1 MYRVVATYNGV
12 NYEIYNPLDPSAQI
26 YDDEIAE
33 EMGST
38 PAFSFT
44 VPPGNIAET
53 VIQPLAT
60 HITAYQGNVEVFSG
74 RVISAD
80 WDLYNTMT
88 VQCIGD
94 MGDLADSQIAPFSH
108 TGTAAQFLSKVIAK
122 HNALVDASR
131 AFTVGTVNVTG
142 ETGERAVEDYTDAL
156 TLITTYCSGAY
167 GGYIRVRPGRVID
180 WMEDFGDNS
189 QTIRFG
195 ENILDLTRQ
204 IDAADVATVL
214 IALGPEPE
222 TGSRTVVTAQN
233 AAGVAKWGKIY
244 RVEEF
249 ESDTGLQAAAQARID
264 QLATMPES
272 AELTALDLSVVDVSI
287 PALTLGA
294 WTNFY
299 SPANGIQGSYLLYKR
314 TLHMTA
320 PANDTVSFGPVQQ
333 TITGTSLADKA
344 EAKADNDAL
353 KEETQEMINSAMEGQ
368 DGKFSEINQ
377 TIDQI
382 ELRVGNAE
390 GDISSLNVRAN
401 SIESQVENAEGDISN
416 LQQTATSLTS
426 RVSDAEDNISTVE
439 QTADKINWVV
449 QSGTSASNFTLTS
462 HMAELVSDEVHI
474 VTDDLQI
481 SSISYGGSC
490 HVTCDSSGVS
500 IYPGSGDVEI
510 GNPASTIYLN
520 GNRAYTGTLYPDG
533 SPNAISGSG
542 NAVFTGQLNANSGL
556 FDDWCY
562 APSWENGS
570 DEAIKR
576 EITALDTGKS
586 KALILGLNPV
596 SYYYKQG
603 QSGAAMTVNAVMPMS
618 RSAVSAA
625 LVPEEKLHFGFVA
638 QEVQADL
645 TAAGY
650 TEGNPLVSSRQL
662 TPDGDA
668 VLTLNYTDLIAP
680 LVKVVQDL
688 AARVEALEGRNDNG

>member
-1 MYRVVATYNGV
+1 MYRVVAAYNGV
-12 NYEIYNPLDPSAQI
+12 NCEIYNPLDPAAQI

-60 HITAYQGNVEVFSG
+60 HVTAYRDNVEVFSG

-108 TGTAAQFLSKVIAK
+108 TGTAAQFLSEVIAK

-142 ETGERAVEDYTDAL
+142 ETGKRTVEDYTDAL
-156 TLITTYCSGAY
+156 TLITNYCSGAY

-180 WMEDFGDNS
+180 WMEDFGDNT

-195 ENILDLTRQ
+195 ENILDLSRQ

-233 AAGVAKWGKIY
+233 AGGVAKWGKIY

-249 ESDTGLQAAAQARID
+249 ESDTGLQAAAQTRID

-353 KEETQEMINSAMEGQ
+353 KDEVTSETQEMINSAMEGV
-368 DGKFSEINQ
+368 DGQFSEINQ
-377 TIDQI
+377 TIDQVEI
-382 ELRVGNAE
+382 RVGNAE
-390 GDISSLNVRAN
+390 GDISKLTVQAN
-401 SIESQVENAEGDISN
+401 QIV
-416 LQQTATSLTS
+416 S
-426 RVSDAEDNISTVE
+426 RVQDNEDNISEVS

-462 HMAELVSDEVHI
+462 HMASLVSDEVHI

-490 HVTCDSSGVS
+490 HVTCDSSGVT

-520 GNRAYTGTLYPDG
+520 GRRAYTGTLYPDG

-618 RSAVSAA
+618 ISAA

-688 AARVEALEGRNDNG
+688 AARVEALEGSKDNG

>member
-12 NYEIYNPLDPSAQI
+12 DYEIYNPLDPSAQI

-60 HITAYQGNVEVFSG
+60 HITAYRDNVEVFSG

-88 VQCIGD
+88 VECIGD

-108 TGTAAQFLSKVIAK
+108 TGTAAEFFAAVIQK
-122 HNALVDASR
+122 HNALVDSDR
-131 AFTVGTVNVTG
+131 QFTVGNVTVTG
-142 ETGERAVEDYTDAL
+142 ESGERTVEDYADAL
-156 TLITTYCSGAY
+156 TLLTNYCSGAY

-180 WMEDFGDNS
+180 WMENFGDNT
-189 QTIRFG
+189 QVIRFG
-195 ENILDLTRQ
+195 ENILDLSRQ

-222 TGSRTVVTAQN
+222 EGTRQVVTAQN
-233 AAGVAKWGKIY
+233 ADGVKKWGKIY

-249 ESDTGLQAAAQARID
+249 ESDTGLQAAAQARVD
-264 QLATMPES
+264 ALATLPES

-299 SPANGIQGSYLLYKR
+299 SPANGIQGRYLLYKR
-314 TLHMTA
+314 SLHMTA

-344 EAKADNDAL
+344 EAKADNEAL

-390 GDISSLNVRAN
+390 GDISSLTLQADRIV
-401 SIESQVENAEGDISN
+401 SQVE
-416 LQQTATSLTS
+416 
-426 RVSDAEDNISTVE
+426 DAEDNISRVE

-490 HVTCDSSGVS
+490 HVTCDSGGVS

-533 SPNAISGSG
+533 SPNCISGNG
-542 NAVFTGQLNANSGL
+542 NAAFTGQVGCESVDANTVYYGRLVES
-556 FDDWCY
+556 
-562 APSWENGS
+562 S
-570 DEAIKR
+570 DRRLKYDIA
-576 EITALDTGKS
+576 ALDTDAAGKFIA
-586 KALILGLNPV
+586 ALKPS
-596 SYYYKQG
+596 SYHLIMPRPE
-603 QSGAAMTVNAVMPMS
+603 STENIVMPL
-618 RSAVSAA
+618 SADA
-625 LVPEEKLHFGFVA
+625 PTRYGFIA
-638 QEVQADL
+638 QEVQDAMA
-645 TAAGY
+645 AAGY
-650 TEGNPLVSSRQL
+650 ADGIVDTLPEGFIGLQ
-662 TPDGDA
+662 
-668 VLTLNYTDLIAP
+668 YTDIIAP

-688 AARVEALEGRNDNG
+688 SARLEALEGSKDNG

>member
-1 MYRVVATYNGV
+1 MVIIYRITATYNGQE
-12 NYEIYNPLDPSAQI
+12 YEVFNPLDPAAQV

-38 PAFSFT
+38 PTLTFT
-44 VPPGNIAET
+44 IPPGNLAET
-53 VIQPLAT
+53 VMQPLTT
-60 HITAYQGNVEVFSG
+60 HVTAYRGNVEVFSG

-80 WDLYNTMT
+80 WDIYNTMT
-88 VQCIGD
+88 VSCIGD

-108 TGTAAQFLSKVIAK
+108 TGTAAQFLSEVIAK

-142 ETGERAVEDYTDAL
+142 EAGERAVEDYTDAL
-156 TLITTYCSGAY
+156 TLITNYCSGAY

-189 QTIRFG
+189 QVIRFG
-195 ENILDLTRQ
+195 ENILDLSRQ

-222 TGSRTVVTAQN
+222 EGTRQVVTVQN
-233 AAGVAKWGKIY
+233 ASAVAKWGKIY

-249 ESDTGLQAAAQARID
+249 DSDTGLQAAAQARVD
-264 QLATMPES
+264 QIATMPDS

-299 SPANGIQGSYLLYKR
+299 SPANGIQGRYLLYKR
-314 TLHMTA
+314 SLHMTA

-344 EAKADNDAL
+344 EAKADNEAL

-390 GDISSLNVRAN
+390 GDISSLTLQADRIV
-401 SIESQVENAEGDISN
+401 SQVE
-416 LQQTATSLTS
+416 
-426 RVSDAEDNISTVE
+426 DAEDNISRVE

-500 IYPGSGDVEI
+500 IYPGNGDVEI

-520 GNRAYTGTLYPDG
+520 GNRAYTGTLYPEG
-533 SPNAISGSG
+533 SPNAISGNG
-542 NAVFTGQLNANSGL
+542 NAVFTGQVGCESVDANTVYYGRLVES
-556 FDDWCY
+556 
-562 APSWENGS
+562 S
-570 DEAIKR
+570 DRRLKYDIA
-576 EITALDTGKS
+576 ALDTDAAGKFIA
-586 KALILGLNPV
+586 ALKPS
-596 SYYYKQG
+596 SYHLIMPRPE
-603 QSGAAMTVNAVMPMS
+603 STENIVMPL
-618 RSAVSAA
+618 SADA
-625 LVPEEKLHFGFVA
+625 PTRYGFIA
-638 QEVQADL
+638 QEVQDAMA
-645 TAAGY
+645 TAGY
-650 TEGNPLVSSRQL
+650 ADGIVDTLPEGFLGLQ
-662 TPDGDA
+662 
-668 VLTLNYTDLIAP
+668 YTDIIAP

-688 AARVEALEGRNDNG
+688 SARLEALEGSKDNG

>member
-1 MYRVVATYNGV
+1 MYRITATYNGQE
-12 NYEIYNPLDPSAQI
+12 YEVFNPLDPAAQV

-38 PAFSFT
+38 PTLTFT
-44 VPPGNIAET
+44 IPPGNLAET
-53 VIQPLAT
+53 VMQPLTT
-60 HITAYQGNVEVFSG
+60 HVTAYRDNVEVFSG

-80 WDLYNTMT
+80 WDIYNTMT
-88 VQCIGD
+88 VSCIGD

-108 TGTAAQFLSKVIAK
+108 TGTAAEFLSAVISK

-195 ENILDLTRQ
+195 ENILDLSRQ

-249 ESDTGLQAAAQARID
+249 ESDTGLQAAAQARVD
-264 QLATMPES
+264 ALATLPES
-272 AELTALDLSVVDVSI
+272 ADLTALDLSVVDVSI

-299 SPANGIQGSYLLYKR
+299 SPANGIQGRYLLYKR
-314 TLHMTA
+314 SLHMTA

-353 KEETQEMINSAMEGQ
+353 KEEVTSETQEMINSAVEDQ
-368 DGKFSEINQ
+368 NGKFSEINQ
-377 TIDQI
+377 SIDQI

-390 GDISSLNVRAN
+390 GDISSLTLQADRIV
-401 SIESQVENAEGDISN
+401 SQVE
-416 LQQTATSLTS
+416 
-426 RVSDAEDNISTVE
+426 DAEDNISRVE

-510 GNPASTIYLN
+510 GNPSGTIYLN
-520 GNRAYTGTLYPDG
+520 GGDTYAGTLRPEG
-533 SPNAISGSG
+533 SPNCIVGNGNCVIYGQVSGDSWAENSDRELKYDIADLDTDAAKVFIAALKPSSYHMVQPNP
-542 NAVFTGQLNANSGL
+542 NAVVAFPSLAA
-556 FDDWCY
+556 
-562 APSWENGS
+562 APLS
-570 DEAIKR
+570 DTLPVTRYGFIAQDVQAAMEGAGMTDGIVV
-576 EITALDTGKS
+576 TMDGGT
-586 KALILGLNPV
+586 LGL
-596 SYYYKQG
+596 
-603 QSGAAMTVNAVMPMS
+603 
-618 RSAVSAA
+618 R
-625 LVPEEKLHFGFVA
+625 
-638 QEVQADL
+638 
-645 TAAGY
+645 Y
-650 TEGNPLVSSRQL
+650 TE
-662 TPDGDA
+662 
-668 VLTLNYTDLIAP
+668 LIAP

>member
-12 NYEIYNPLDPSAQI
+12 DYEIYNPLDPAAQI

-38 PAFSFT
+38 PAFNFT
-44 VPPGNIAET
+44 VPPGNIAEM

-60 HITAYQGNVEVFSG
+60 HITAYRDNVEVFSG

-88 VQCIGD
+88 VECIGD

-108 TGTAAQFLSKVIAK
+108 NGTAAQFLSAVISK
-122 HNALVDASR
+122 HNALVDSDR
-131 AFTVGTVNVTG
+131 QFTVGTVNVTG
-142 ETGERAVEDYTDAL
+142 ETGKRTVEDYTDAL
-156 TLITTYCSGAY
+156 TLITNYCSGAY
-167 GGYIRVRPGRVID
+167 GGYIRVRPGRVVD
-180 WMEDFGDNS
+180 WMEDFGDNT
-189 QTIRFG
+189 QVIRFG
-195 ENILDLTRQ
+195 ENILDLSRQ

-222 TGSRTVVTAQN
+222 EGTRQVVTAQN
-233 AAGVAKWGKIY
+233 ADGVRKWGKIY

-249 ESDTGLQAAAQARID
+249 ESDAGLQAAAQARVD
-264 QLATMPES
+264 ALATLPES

-299 SPANGIQGSYLLYKR
+299 SPANGIQGRYLLYKR
-314 TLHMTA
+314 SLHMTA

-344 EAKADNDAL
+344 EAKADNEAL

-368 DGKFSEINQ
+368 DRKFSEINQ

-390 GDISSLNVRAN
+390 GDISSLTLQADRIV
-401 SIESQVENAEGDISN
+401 SQVE
-416 LQQTATSLTS
+416 
-426 RVSDAEDNISTVE
+426 DAEDNISRVE

-490 HVTCDSSGVS
+490 HVTCDSGGVS

-520 GNRAYTGTLYPDG
+520 GNRTYTGTLYPEG
-533 SPNAISGSG
+533 SPNAISGRG

-576 EITALDTGKS
+576 DITGLDAGKS

-618 RSAVSAA
+618 RAAA
-625 LVPEEKLHFGFVA
+625 LVPEKKLHFGFVA
-638 QEVQADL
+638 QEVQAKL

-688 AARVEALEGRNDNG
+688 ATRVEALEGSNNNG

>member
-44 VPPGNIAET
+44 VPPGNLAET
-53 VIQPLAT
+53 VMQPLTT
-60 HITAYQGNVEVFSG
+60 HVTAYRDKVEVFSG

-80 WDLYNTMT
+80 WDIYNTMT
-88 VQCIGD
+88 VSCIGD

-108 TGTAAQFLSKVIAK
+108 TGTAAQFLSAVISK

-142 ETGERAVEDYTDAL
+142 ESGERTVEDYADAL
-156 TLITTYCSGAY
+156 TLITNYCSGAY
-167 GGYIRVRPGRVID
+167 GGYIRVRPGRVVD
-180 WMEDFGDNS
+180 WMEDFGDNT
-189 QTIRFG
+189 QVIRFG
-195 ENILDLTRQ
+195 ENILDLSRQ

-214 IALGPEPE
+214 IALGPESE

-249 ESDTGLQAAAQARID
+249 ESDAGLQAAAQARVD
-264 QLATMPES
+264 VLSTLPES

-299 SPANGIQGSYLLYKR
+299 SPANGIQGRYLLYKR
-314 TLHMTA
+314 SLHMTA

-353 KEETQEMINSAMEGQ
+353 KEEVTSETQEMINSAIEDQ
-368 DGKFSEINQ
+368 NGKFSEINQ

-390 GDISSLNVRAN
+390 GDISSLTVQAN
-401 SIESQVENAEGDISN
+401 QIELRVGNAEGDIS
-416 LQQTATSLTS
+416 SLTLQAD
-426 RVSDAEDNISTVE
+426 RIVSQVEDAEDNISRVE
-439 QTADKINWVV
+439 QTADKINWIV

-490 HVTCDSSGVS
+490 HVTCDSGGVN

-510 GNPASTIYLN
+510 GNPSGTIYLN
-520 GNRAYTGTLYPDG
+520 GGDTYAGTLRPEGAPNCIVGNGNCVIYGQVAGDSWAENSDRELKYDIADLDTDAAKVFIAALKP
-533 SPNAISGSG
+533 SSYHMVKPNPNAVKEFPAL
-542 NAVFTGQLNANSGL
+542 AVDTLT
-556 FDDWCY
+556 
-562 APSWENGS
+562 
-570 DEAIKR
+570 DE
-576 EITALDTGKS
+576 T
-586 KALILGLNPV
+586 PV
-596 SYYYKQG
+596 TRY
-603 QSGAAMTVNAVMPMS
+603 
-618 RSAVSAA
+618 
-625 LVPEEKLHFGFVA
+625 GFIA
-638 QEVQADL
+638 QEVQEAMA
-645 TAAGY
+645 AAGY
-650 TEGNPLVSSRQL
+650 T
-662 TPDGDA
+662 DGIA
-668 VLTLNYTDLIAP
+668 VTMDGGTLGLRYTELIAP

-688 AARVEALEGRNDNG
+688 AARVEALEGSKDNG

>member
-12 NYEIYNPLDPSAQI
+12 DYEIYNPLDPAAQV

-60 HITAYQGNVEVFSG
+60 HITAYRDNVEVFSG

-80 WDLYNTMT
+80 WDIYNTMT
-88 VQCIGD
+88 VECIGD

-108 TGTAAQFLSKVIAK
+108 TGTAAEFLSAVISK

-131 AFTVGTVNVTG
+131 AFKVGTVNITG
-142 ETGERAVEDYTDAL
+142 EAGERTVEDYADAL
-156 TLITTYCSGAY
+156 TLLTNYCSGAY

-180 WMEDFGDNS
+180 WMEDFGDNT
-189 QTIRFG
+189 QVIRFG
-195 ENILDLTRQ
+195 ENILDLSRQ

-249 ESDTGLQAAAQARID
+249 DSDTGLQAAAQTRVD
-264 QLATMPES
+264 QLAGMPES

-299 SPANGIQGSYLLYKR
+299 SPANGIQGRYLLYKR
-314 TLHMTA
+314 SLHMTA

-353 KEETQEMINSAMEGQ
+353 KEETQEMINSAIEDQ
-368 DGKFSEINQ
+368 NGKFSEINQ

-390 GDISSLNVRAN
+390 GDISSLTVKADQ
-401 SIESQVENAEGDISN
+401 IVSQVE
-416 LQQTATSLTS
+416 
-426 RVSDAEDNISTVE
+426 DAEDNISRVE

-520 GNRAYTGTLYPDG
+520 GNRTYTGTLYPEG
-533 SPNAISGSG
+533 SPNAISGNG
-542 NAVFTGQLNANSGL
+542 NAVFTGQVGCESVDANTVYYGRLVES
-556 FDDWCY
+556 
-562 APSWENGS
+562 S
-570 DEAIKR
+570 DRRLKYDIA
-576 EITALDTGKS
+576 ALDTDAAGKFIA
-586 KALILGLNPV
+586 ALKPS
-596 SYYYKQG
+596 SYHLIMPRPE
-603 QSGAAMTVNAVMPMS
+603 STENIVMPL
-618 RSAVSAA
+618 SADA
-625 LVPEEKLHFGFVA
+625 PTRYGFIA
-638 QEVQADL
+638 QEVQDAMA
-645 TAAGY
+645 AAGY
-650 TEGNPLVSSRQL
+650 ADGIVDTLPEGFIGLQ
-662 TPDGDA
+662 
-668 VLTLNYTDLIAP
+668 YTDIIAP

-688 AARVEALEGRNDNG
+688 SARLEALEGSRDNG

>member
-1 MYRVVATYNGV
+1 MYRVVAHYGGQD
-12 NYEIYNPLDPSAQI
+12 YEIYNPLDPSAQI

-60 HITAYQGNVEVFSG
+60 HITAYRDNVEVFSG

-88 VQCIGD
+88 VSCIGD

-108 TGTAAQFLSKVIAK
+108 TGTAAEFLSAVISK
-122 HNALVDASR
+122 HNALVDSDR
-131 AFTVGTVNVTG
+131 QFTVGNVTVTG
-142 ETGERAVEDYTDAL
+142 ESGERTVEDYTDAL

-189 QTIRFG
+189 QVIRFG
-195 ENILDLTRQ
+195 ENILDLSRQ

-222 TGSRTVVTAQN
+222 EGTRQAVTAQN

-249 ESDTGLQAAAQARID
+249 DSDTGLQAAAQTRVD
-264 QLATMPES
+264 QLAGMPES

-287 PALTLGA
+287 PALTIGA

-299 SPANGIQGSYLLYKR
+299 SPVNGIQGRYLLYKR
-314 TLHMTA
+314 SLHMTA

-390 GDISSLNVRAN
+390 GDISNLTVKADQ
-401 SIESQVENAEGDISN
+401 IVSQVE
-416 LQQTATSLTS
+416 
-426 RVSDAEDNISTVE
+426 DAEDNISRVE

-490 HVTCDSSGVS
+490 HVTCDSDGVS
-500 IYPGSGDVEI
+500 IYPGNGDVEI

-533 SPNAISGSG
+533 SPNAISGRG

-576 EITALDTGKS
+576 EITALDAGKS

-618 RSAVSAA
+618 RTAA
-625 LVPEEKLHFGFVA
+625 NTTLVPEEKLHFGFVA
-638 QEVQADL
+638 QEVQAEL

-650 TEGNPLVSSRQL
+650 TEGNPLVSSRRL

>member
-1 MYRVVATYNGV
+1 MYRVVATHNGV
-12 NYEIYNPLDPSAQI
+12 NYEIYNPLDPAAQI

-44 VPPGNIAET
+44 IPPGNIGET

-60 HITAYQGNVEVFSG
+60 HITAYRDNVEVFSG

-88 VQCIGD
+88 VSCIGD

-108 TGTAAQFLSKVIAK
+108 NGTAAQFLAEVISK

-142 ETGERAVEDYTDAL
+142 ESGERTVEDYTDAL
-156 TLITTYCSGAY
+156 TLITNYCSGAY

-180 WMEDFGDNS
+180 WMEDFGDNT

-195 ENILDLTRQ
+195 ENILDLSRQ

-214 IALGPEPE
+214 VALGPEPE
-222 TGSRTVVTAQN
+222 EGTRQVSTAQN

-249 ESDTGLQAAAQARID
+249 ESDTGLQAAAQTRVD
-264 QLATMPES
+264 QLASMPES

-344 EAKADNDAL
+344 EAKADNNAL
-353 KEETQEMINSAMEGQ
+353 KEEVTSETQNMINSAMEGV
-368 DGKFSEINQ
+368 DGQFSEINQ
-377 TIDQI
+377 TIDQVEI
-382 ELRVGNAE
+382 RVGNAE
-390 GDISSLNVRAN
+390 GDISSLTVQAN
-401 SIESQVENAEGDISN
+401 QIV
-416 LQQTATSLTS
+416 S
-426 RVSDAEDNISTVE
+426 RVEDNEDNISEVS

-490 HVTCDSSGVS
+490 HVTCDSSGVT

-520 GNRAYTGTLYPDG
+520 GRRAYTGTLYPDG
-533 SPNAISGSG
+533 NPNAISGSG

-576 EITALDTGKS
+576 EITALDAGRS

-618 RSAVSAA
+618 ISAA
-625 LVPEEKLHFGFVA
+625 LVPEKKLHFGFVA
-638 QEVQADL
+638 QEVQTEL

>member
-1 MYRVVATYNGV
+1 MYRVVANYNGQD
-12 NYEIYNPLDPSAQI
+12 YEIFNPIDPSAQI

-60 HITAYQGNVEVFSG
+60 HITAYRDNVEIFSG

-88 VQCIGD
+88 VECIGD

-108 TGTAAQFLSKVIAK
+108 TGTAAQFLSAVISK

-131 AFTVGTVNVTG
+131 AFTVGTVSVTG
-142 ETGERAVEDYTDAL
+142 ESGTRTVEDYTDAL
-156 TLITTYCSGAY
+156 TLITNYCSGAY
-167 GGYIRVRPGRVID
+167 GGYIRVRPGRIID
-180 WMEDFGDNS
+180 WMEDFGDNT
-189 QTIRFG
+189 QVIRFG
-195 ENILDLTRQ
+195 ENILDLSRQ

-222 TGSRTVVTAQN
+222 EGTRQVVTAQN
-233 AAGVAKWGKIY
+233 ADGVRKWGKIY

-249 ESDTGLQAAAQARID
+249 DSDTGLQAAAQTRVD
-264 QLATMPES
+264 QLAGMPES

-299 SPANGIQGSYLLYKR
+299 SPANGIQGRYLLYKR
-314 TLHMTA
+314 SLHMTA

-344 EAKADNDAL
+344 EAKADNEAL
-353 KEETQEMINSAMEGQ
+353 KEETQEMISSAMEGQ

-390 GDISSLNVRAN
+390 GDISSLTLQADRIV
-401 SIESQVENAEGDISN
+401 SQVE
-416 LQQTATSLTS
+416 
-426 RVSDAEDNISTVE
+426 DAEDNISRVE

-490 HVTCDSSGVS
+490 HVQCSSSGVD
-500 IYPGSGDVEI
+500 IYPGRGDVTI
-510 GNPASTIYLN
+510 GNPSGTIDLKGSRVY
-520 GNRAYTGTLYPDG
+520 APTLRPEG
-533 SPNAISGSG
+533 SPNCIVGNGNCVIYGQVSG
-542 NAVFTGQLNANSGL
+542 NSWAENSDRELKYDITDISADTAGKFIAALKPSSYHMVEPLPEAVKEFNIVQTRSAQEPG
-556 FDDWCY
+556 
-562 APSWENGS
+562 
-570 DEAIKR
+570 
-576 EITALDTGKS
+576 DTRYGFI
-586 KALILGLNPV
+586 AQDVQAAMEGAGMTDGIVVTMDGGTLGL
-596 SYYYKQG
+596 
-603 QSGAAMTVNAVMPMS
+603 
-618 RSAVSAA
+618 R
-625 LVPEEKLHFGFVA
+625 
-638 QEVQADL
+638 
-645 TAAGY
+645 Y
-650 TEGNPLVSSRQL
+650 TE
-662 TPDGDA
+662 
-668 VLTLNYTDLIAP
+668 LIAP

-688 AARVEALEGRNDNG
+688 AARVEALEGSNNNG

>member
-88 VQCIGD
+88 AQCIGD

-108 TGTAAQFLSKVIAK
+108 TGTAAQFLSEVIAK
-122 HNALVDASR
+122 HNTLVDASR

-195 ENILDLTRQ
+195 ENILDLSRQ

-233 AAGVAKWGKIY
+233 AAGVSRWGKIY

-299 SPANGIQGSYLLYKR
+299 SPANGIQGRYLLYKR

-390 GDISSLNVRAN
+390 GDISSLTLQADRIV
-401 SIESQVENAEGDISN
+401 SQVE
-416 LQQTATSLTS
+416 
-426 RVSDAEDNISTVE
+426 DAEDNISRVE

-490 HVTCDSSGVS
+490 HVTCDSGGVS

-576 EITALDTGKS
+576 EITALDTEKS
-586 KALILGLNPV
+586 KVLILGLNPV

-618 RSAVSAA
+618 RAAA
-625 LVPEEKLHFGFVA
+625 LVPEKKLHFGFVA
-638 QEVQADL
+638 QEVQAEL
-645 TAAGY
+645 AAAGY

-680 LVKVVQDL
+680 LVKVVQEL

>member
-12 NYEIYNPLDPSAQI
+12 NYEIYNPLDPAAQI

-38 PAFSFT
+38 PTFNFT
-44 VPPGNIAET
+44 IPPGNIGET
-53 VIQPLAT
+53 VIQPLST
-60 HITAYQGNVEVFSG
+60 RITAYQGNVEVFSG
-74 RVISAD
+74 RVISTD

-108 TGTAAQFLSKVIAK
+108 NGTAAQFLSAVISK

-142 ETGERAVEDYTDAL
+142 ETGERTVEDYTDAL
-156 TLITTYCSGAY
+156 TLITNYCSGAY

-189 QTIRFG
+189 QVIRFG
-195 ENILDLTRQ
+195 ENILDLSRQ

-233 AAGVAKWGKIY
+233 AGGVSKWGKIY

-249 ESDTGLQAAAQARID
+249 DSDTGLQAAAQTRID

-353 KEETQEMINSAMEGQ
+353 KEEVTSETQNMINSAMEGV
-368 DGKFSEINQ
+368 DGQFSEINQ
-377 TIDQI
+377 TIDQVEI
-382 ELRVGNAE
+382 RVGNAE
-390 GDISSLNVRAN
+390 GDISSLTVQAN
-401 SIESQVENAEGDISN
+401 QIV
-416 LQQTATSLTS
+416 S
-426 RVSDAEDNISTVE
+426 RVEDNEDNISEVS
-439 QTADKINWVV
+439 QTANKINWVV

-462 HMAELVSDEVHI
+462 HMASLVSDEVHI

-520 GNRAYTGTLYPDG
+520 GNRAYTGTLYPEG
-533 SPNAISGSG
+533 SPNAISGNG
-542 NAVFTGQLNANSGL
+542 NAVFTGQVGCESVDANTVYYGRLVES
-556 FDDWCY
+556 
-562 APSWENGS
+562 S
-570 DEAIKR
+570 DRRLKYDIA
-576 EITALDTGKS
+576 ALDTDAAGKFIA
-586 KALILGLNPV
+586 ALNPSSYHLIMPRPESTENIVMPLSADAPTRYGFIAQDVQDAMAEAGYADGIVDTLPEGFLGL
-596 SYYYKQG
+596 Q
-603 QSGAAMTVNAVMPMS
+603 
-618 RSAVSAA
+618 
-625 LVPEEKLHFGFVA
+625 
-638 QEVQADL
+638 
-645 TAAGY
+645 
-650 TEGNPLVSSRQL
+650 
-662 TPDGDA
+662 
-668 VLTLNYTDLIAP
+668 YTDIIAP

-688 AARVEALEGRNDNG
+688 AARVEALEGSKDNG

>member
-1 MYRVVATYNGV
+1 MYRITATYNGQE
-12 NYEIYNPLDPSAQI
+12 YEVFNPLDPAAQV

-38 PAFSFT
+38 PTLTFT
-44 VPPGNIAET
+44 IPPGNLAET
-53 VIQPLAT
+53 VMQPLTT
-60 HITAYQGNVEVFSG
+60 HVTAYRDNVEVFSG

-80 WDLYNTMT
+80 WDIYNTMT
-88 VQCIGD
+88 VSCIGD

-108 TGTAAQFLSKVIAK
+108 TGTAAEFLSAVISK

-195 ENILDLTRQ
+195 ENILDLSRQ

-249 ESDTGLQAAAQARID
+249 ESDTGLQAAAQARVD
-264 QLATMPES
+264 ALATLPES
-272 AELTALDLSVVDVSI
+272 ADLTALDLSVVDVSI

-299 SPANGIQGSYLLYKR
+299 SPANGIQGRYLLYKR
-314 TLHMTA
+314 SLHMTA

-353 KEETQEMINSAMEGQ
+353 KEEVTSETQEMINSAVEDQ
-368 DGKFSEINQ
+368 NGKFSEINQ
-377 TIDQI
+377 SIDQI

-390 GDISSLNVRAN
+390 GDISSLTLQADRIV
-401 SIESQVENAEGDISN
+401 SQVE
-416 LQQTATSLTS
+416 
-426 RVSDAEDNISTVE
+426 DAEDNISRVE

-510 GNPASTIYLN
+510 GNPSGTIYLN
-520 GNRAYTGTLYPDG
+520 GGDTYAGTLRPEG
-533 SPNAISGSG
+533 SPNCIVGNGNCVIYGQVAGDSWAENSDRELKYDIADLDTDAAKVFIAALKPSSYHMVQPNP
-542 NAVFTGQLNANSGL
+542 NAVVAFPSLAA
-556 FDDWCY
+556 
-562 APSWENGS
+562 APLS
-570 DEAIKR
+570 DTLPVTRYGFIAQDVQAAMEGAGMTDGIVV
-576 EITALDTGKS
+576 TMDGGT
-586 KALILGLNPV
+586 LGL
-596 SYYYKQG
+596 
-603 QSGAAMTVNAVMPMS
+603 
-618 RSAVSAA
+618 R
-625 LVPEEKLHFGFVA
+625 
-638 QEVQADL
+638 
-645 TAAGY
+645 Y
-650 TEGNPLVSSRQL
+650 TE
-662 TPDGDA
+662 
-668 VLTLNYTDLIAP
+668 LIAP

>member
-108 TGTAAQFLSKVIAK
+108 TGTAAQFLSEVISK

-131 AFTVGTVNVTG
+131 AFTIGTVNVTG
-142 ETGERAVEDYTDAL
+142 ETGERMVEDYTDAL

-180 WMEDFGDNS
+180 WMEDFGDNT
-189 QTIRFG
+189 QVIRFG
-195 ENILDLTRQ
+195 ENILDLSRQ

-249 ESDTGLQAAAQARID
+249 ESDTGLQAAAQARVD
-264 QLATMPES
+264 RLATMPES

-299 SPANGIQGSYLLYKR
+299 SPANGIQGRYLLYKR

-344 EAKADNDAL
+344 EAKADNEAL
-353 KEETQEMINSAMEGQ
+353 QEETQEMINSAMEGQ

-377 TIDQI
+377 SIDQI

-390 GDISSLNVRAN
+390 GDISSLTVQADR
-401 SIESQVENAEGDISN
+401 IVSQVE
-416 LQQTATSLTS
+416 
-426 RVSDAEDNISTVE
+426 DAEDNISRVE

-490 HVTCDSSGVS
+490 HVTCDSGGVS
-500 IYPGSGDVEI
+500 IYPGSGDVTI
-510 GNPASTIYLN
+510 GNPSGKIYLN
-520 GNRAYTGTLYPDG
+520 GGDTYAGTLRPEG
-533 SPNAISGSG
+533 SPNCIVGNGNCVIYGQVAGDSWAENSDRELKYDIADLDTDAAKVFIAALKPSSYHMVKPNP
-542 NAVFTGQLNANSGL
+542 NAVKEFPALAVDTLT
-556 FDDWCY
+556 
-562 APSWENGS
+562 
-570 DEAIKR
+570 DE
-576 EITALDTGKS
+576 T
-586 KALILGLNPV
+586 PV
-596 SYYYKQG
+596 TRYGFIAQDV
-603 QSGAAMTVNAVMPMS
+603 QEAMA
-618 RSAVSAA
+618 
-625 LVPEEKLHFGFVA
+625 
-638 QEVQADL
+638 
-645 TAAGY
+645 AAGY
-650 TEGNPLVSSRQL
+650 T
-662 TPDGDA
+662 DGIA
-668 VLTLNYTDLIAP
+668 VTMDGGTLGLRYTELIAP

>member
-12 NYEIYNPLDPSAQI
+12 DYEIYNPLDPSAQI

-60 HITAYQGNVEVFSG
+60 HITAYRDNVEIFSG

-88 VQCIGD
+88 VECIGD

-108 TGTAAQFLSKVIAK
+108 TGTAAEYLSAVISK
-122 HNALVDASR
+122 HNALVDSDR
-131 AFTVGTVNVTG
+131 QFTVGNVTVTG
-142 ETGERAVEDYTDAL
+142 ESGARTVEDYTDAL
-156 TLITTYCSGAY
+156 TLITNYCSGAY
-167 GGYIRVRPGRVID
+167 GGYIRVRPGRVVD
-180 WMEDFGDNS
+180 WMENFGDNT
-189 QTIRFG
+189 QVIRFG
-195 ENILDLTRQ
+195 ENILDLSRQ

-222 TGSRTVVTAQN
+222 EGTRQVVTAQN
-233 AAGVAKWGKIY
+233 ADGVKKWGKIY

-249 ESDTGLQAAAQARID
+249 DSDTGLQAAAQTRVDA
-264 QLATMPES
+264 LATLPES

-299 SPANGIQGSYLLYKR
+299 SPANGIQGRYLLYKR
-314 TLHMTA
+314 SLHMTA

-344 EAKADNDAL
+344 EAKADNEAL
-353 KEETQEMINSAMEGQ
+353 KEETQEMINSAVEDQ
-368 DGKFSEINQ
+368 NGKFSEINQ
-377 TIDQI
+377 SIDQI

-390 GDISSLNVRAN
+390 GDISSLTVKADQ
-401 SIESQVENAEGDISN
+401 IVSQVE
-416 LQQTATSLTS
+416 
-426 RVSDAEDNISTVE
+426 DAEDNISRVE

-490 HVTCDSSGVS
+490 HVTCNSGGVS

-520 GNRAYTGTLYPDG
+520 GNRAYTGTLYPEG
-533 SPNAISGSG
+533 SPNAISGNG
-542 NAVFTGQLNANSGL
+542 NAVFTGQVGCESVDANTVYYGRLVES
-556 FDDWCY
+556 
-562 APSWENGS
+562 S
-570 DEAIKR
+570 DRRLKYDIA
-576 EITALDTGKS
+576 ALDTDAAGKFIA
-586 KALILGLNPV
+586 ALKPS
-596 SYYYKQG
+596 SYHLIMPRPE
-603 QSGAAMTVNAVMPMS
+603 STENIVMPL
-618 RSAVSAA
+618 SADA
-625 LVPEEKLHFGFVA
+625 PTRYGFIA
-638 QEVQADL
+638 QEVQDAMA
-645 TAAGY
+645 AAGY
-650 TEGNPLVSSRQL
+650 ADGIVDTLPEGFIGLQ
-662 TPDGDA
+662 
-668 VLTLNYTDLIAP
+668 YTDIIAP

-688 AARVEALEGRNDNG
+688 SARLEALEGSNNNG

>member
-53 VIQPLAT
+53 VIQPLST
-60 HITAYQGNVEVFSG
+60 HITAYRDNVEIFSG

-108 TGTAAQFLSKVIAK
+108 TGTAAQFLSEVIAK
-122 HNALVDASR
+122 HNTLVDASR

-195 ENILDLTRQ
+195 ENILDLSRQ

-353 KEETQEMINSAMEGQ
+353 KEEVTSETQEMINSAMEGQ

-390 GDISSLNVRAN
+390 GDISNLTVKADQ
-401 SIESQVENAEGDISN
+401 IELRVGNAEGDIS
-416 LQQTATSLTS
+416 SLTLQAD
-426 RVSDAEDNISTVE
+426 RIVSQVEDAEDNISRVE

-490 HVTCDSSGVS
+490 HVQCSSSGVD
-500 IYPGSGDVEI
+500 IYPGRGDVTI
-510 GNPASTIYLN
+510 GNPSGTIDLMGSSVY
-520 GNRAYTGTLYPDG
+520 APTLRPEG
-533 SPNAISGSG
+533 SPNCIVGNGNCVIYGQVSG
-542 NAVFTGQLNANSGL
+542 NSWAENSDRELKYDITDIEADAAGKFIAALKPSSYHMVEPLPEAVKEFNIVQTRDAQEPG
-556 FDDWCY
+556 
-562 APSWENGS
+562 
-570 DEAIKR
+570 
-576 EITALDTGKS
+576 DTRYGFI
-586 KALILGLNPV
+586 AQDVQAAMEGAGMTDGIVVTMDGGTLGL
-596 SYYYKQG
+596 
-603 QSGAAMTVNAVMPMS
+603 
-618 RSAVSAA
+618 R
-625 LVPEEKLHFGFVA
+625 
-638 QEVQADL
+638 
-645 TAAGY
+645 Y
-650 TEGNPLVSSRQL
+650 TEI
-662 TPDGDA
+662 
-668 VLTLNYTDLIAP
+668 IAP

-688 AARVEALEGRNDNG
+688 AARVEALEGSKDNG

>member
-12 NYEIYNPLDPSAQI
+12 DYEIYNPLDPSAQI

-60 HITAYQGNVEVFSG
+60 HITAYRDNVEVFSG

-88 VQCIGD
+88 VSCIGD

-108 TGTAAQFLSKVIAK
+108 TGTAAQFLSAVISK

-156 TLITTYCSGAY
+156 TLITNYCSGAY
-167 GGYIRVRPGRVID
+167 GGYIRVRPGRIID
-180 WMEDFGDNS
+180 WMEDFGDNT
-189 QTIRFG
+189 QVIRFG
-195 ENILDLTRQ
+195 ENILDLSRQ

-222 TGSRTVVTAQN
+222 EGTRQVVTAQN
-233 AAGVAKWGKIY
+233 ADGVKKWGKIY

-249 ESDTGLQAAAQARID
+249 DSDTGLQAAAQTRVD
-264 QLATMPES
+264 QLAGMPES

-299 SPANGIQGSYLLYKR
+299 SPANGIQGRYLLYKR

-344 EAKADNDAL
+344 EAKADNEAL

-390 GDISSLNVRAN
+390 GDISSLTLQADRIV
-401 SIESQVENAEGDISN
+401 SQVE
-416 LQQTATSLTS
+416 
-426 RVSDAEDNISTVE
+426 DAEDNISRVE

-500 IYPGSGDVEI
+500 IYPGGGDVEI

-533 SPNAISGSG
+533 SPNAISGRG

-576 EITALDTGKS
+576 EITALDAGKS

-618 RSAVSAA
+618 RAAA
-625 LVPEEKLHFGFVA
+625 LVPEKKLHFGFVA
-638 QEVQADL
+638 QEVQVEL
-645 TAAGY
+645 VAAGY

-688 AARVEALEGRNDNG
+688 SARLEALEGSKDNG

>member
-108 TGTAAQFLSKVIAK
+108 TGTAAEFLSAVISK

-167 GGYIRVRPGRVID
+167 GGYIRVRPGRVVD
-180 WMEDFGDNS
+180 WMEDFGENS
-189 QTIRFG
+189 QVIRFG
-195 ENILDLTRQ
+195 ENILDLSRQ

-222 TGSRTVVTAQN
+222 EGTRQAVTAQN
-233 AAGVAKWGKIY
+233 ADGVAKWGKIY

-249 ESDTGLQAAAQARID
+249 DSDTGLQAAAQTRVDA
-264 QLATMPES
+264 LATLPES

-299 SPANGIQGSYLLYKR
+299 SPANGIQGRYLLYKR
-314 TLHMTA
+314 SLHMTA

-353 KEETQEMINSAMEGQ
+353 KEETHEMINSAIKDQ
-368 DGKFSEINQ
+368 NGKFSEINQ

-390 GDISSLNVRAN
+390 GDISNLTVKADR
-401 SIESQVENAEGDISN
+401 IVSQVE
-416 LQQTATSLTS
+416 
-426 RVSDAEDNISTVE
+426 DAEDNISRVE

-490 HVTCDSSGVS
+490 HVQCSSSGVD
-500 IYPGSGDVEI
+500 IYPGRGDVTI
-510 GNPASTIYLN
+510 GNPSGTIDLM
-520 GNRAYTGTLYPDG
+520 GSSVDAPTLRPEG
-533 SPNAISGSG
+533 SPNCIVGRGNCVIYGQVSG
-542 NAVFTGQLNANSGL
+542 NSWAENSDRELKYDITDIEADAAGKFIAALKPSSYHMVEPLPEAVKEFNIVQTRDAQEPGNTRYGFIAQDVQAAMEG
-556 FDDWCY
+556 
-562 APSWENGS
+562 AGMTNGIVVTM
-570 DEAIKR
+570 DGG
-576 EITALDTGKS
+576 T
-586 KALILGLNPV
+586 LGL
-596 SYYYKQG
+596 
-603 QSGAAMTVNAVMPMS
+603 
-618 RSAVSAA
+618 R
-625 LVPEEKLHFGFVA
+625 
-638 QEVQADL
+638 
-645 TAAGY
+645 Y
-650 TEGNPLVSSRQL
+650 TE
-662 TPDGDA
+662 
-668 VLTLNYTDLIAP
+668 LIAP

-688 AARVEALEGRNDNG
+688 TARVEALEGSKDNG

>member
-1 MYRVVATYNGV
+1 MYRVVATYNDV

-60 HITAYQGNVEVFSG
+60 HITAYRDNVEVFSG

-108 TGTAAQFLSKVIAK
+108 NGTAAQFLAEVIAK

-195 ENILDLTRQ
+195 ENILDLSRQ

-249 ESDTGLQAAAQARID
+249 ESDTGLQAAAQARVD
-264 QLATMPES
+264 QLASMPES

-353 KEETQEMINSAMEGQ
+353 KEEVTSETQNMINSAMEGQ

-390 GDISSLNVRAN
+390 GDISSLTLQADRIV
-401 SIESQVENAEGDISN
+401 SQVE
-416 LQQTATSLTS
+416 
-426 RVSDAEDNISTVE
+426 DAEDNISRVE

-462 HMAELVSDEVHI
+462 HMASLVSDEVHI

-638 QEVQADL
+638 QEVQAGL

-680 LVKVVQDL
+680 LVKVVQEL

>member
-108 TGTAAQFLSKVIAK
+108 TGTAAEFLSAVISK

-167 GGYIRVRPGRVID
+167 GGYIRVRPGRVVD
-180 WMEDFGDNS
+180 WMEDFGENS
-189 QTIRFG
+189 QVIRFG
-195 ENILDLTRQ
+195 ENILDLSRQ

-214 IALGPEPE
+214 IALGPESE
-222 TGSRTVVTAQN
+222 EGTRQVVTAQN

-299 SPANGIQGSYLLYKR
+299 SPANGIQGRYLLYKR
-314 TLHMTA
+314 SLHMTA

-390 GDISSLNVRAN
+390 GDISSLTLQADRIV
-401 SIESQVENAEGDISN
+401 SQVE
-416 LQQTATSLTS
+416 
-426 RVSDAEDNISTVE
+426 DAEDNISRVE

-462 HMAELVSDEVHI
+462 RMAELVSDEVHI

-490 HVTCDSSGVS
+490 HVTCDSGGVS

-533 SPNAISGSG
+533 SPNAISGNG

-576 EITALDTGKS
+576 DITGLDAGKS

-603 QSGAAMTVNAVMPMS
+603 QSGAAMTVNAVMPIS
-618 RSAVSAA
+618 RAAA
-625 LVPEEKLHFGFVA
+625 LVPEKKLHFGFVA
-638 QEVQADL
+638 QEVQAGL

-650 TEGNPLVSSRQL
+650 TEGNPLVSSRKL

-688 AARVEALEGRNDNG
+688 SARLEALEGSKDNG

>member
-1 MYRVVATYNGV
+1 M
-12 NYEIYNPLDPSAQI
+12 
-26 YDDEIAE
+26 
-33 EMGST
+33 
-38 PAFSFT
+38 
-44 VPPGNIAET
+44 
-53 VIQPLAT
+53 IQPLAT

-108 TGTAAQFLSKVIAK
+108 TGTAAEFLSAVISK

-195 ENILDLTRQ
+195 ENILDLSRQ

-249 ESDTGLQAAAQARID
+249 ESDAGLQAAAQARVD
-264 QLATMPES
+264 VLATLPES

-353 KEETQEMINSAMEGQ
+353 KEEVTSETQEMISSAMEGQ

-390 GDISSLNVRAN
+390 GDISSLTVQADR
-401 SIESQVENAEGDISN
+401 IVSQVKDAEDNISE
-416 LQQTATSLTS
+416 LTIQANQISS
-426 RVSDAEDNISTVE
+426 RVSDNEDNISTVE

-510 GNPASTIYLN
+510 GNPSGTIYLN
-520 GNRAYTGTLYPDG
+520 GGDTYAGTLRPEGFPNCIVGNGNCVIYGQVAGDSWAENSDRELKYDIADLDTDAAKVFIAALKP
-533 SPNAISGSG
+533 SSYHMVKPNPNAVKEFPAL
-542 NAVFTGQLNANSGL
+542 AVDTLT
-556 FDDWCY
+556 
-562 APSWENGS
+562 
-570 DEAIKR
+570 DE
-576 EITALDTGKS
+576 T
-586 KALILGLNPV
+586 PV
-596 SYYYKQG
+596 TRY
-603 QSGAAMTVNAVMPMS
+603 
-618 RSAVSAA
+618 
-625 LVPEEKLHFGFVA
+625 GFIA
-638 QEVQADL
+638 QEVQEAM
-645 TAAGY
+645 AVAGY
-650 TEGNPLVSSRQL
+650 T
-662 TPDGDA
+662 DGIA
-668 VLTLNYTDLIAP
+668 VTMDGGTLGLRYTEIIAP

-688 AARVEALEGRNDNG
+688 SARLEALEGSKDNG

>member
-108 TGTAAQFLSKVIAK
+108 NGTAAQFLSEVIAK
-122 HNALVDASR
+122 HNTLVDASR

-156 TLITTYCSGAY
+156 TLITAYCSGAY

-180 WMEDFGDNS
+180 WMEDFGNNS

-195 ENILDLTRQ
+195 ENILDLSRQ

-222 TGSRTVVTAQN
+222 TGGRTVVTAQN

-353 KEETQEMINSAMEGQ
+353 KEETQNMINSAIEDQ
-368 DGKFSEINQ
+368 NGKFSEINQ

-390 GDISSLNVRAN
+390 GDISSLTVQAN
-401 SIESQVENAEGDISN
+401 QIV
-416 LQQTATSLTS
+416 S
-426 RVSDAEDNISTVE
+426 RVQDNEDNISEVS

-462 HMAELVSDEVHI
+462 HMASLVSDEVHI

-688 AARVEALEGRNDNG
+688 AARVEALEGSKDNG

>member
-1 MYRVVATYNGV
+1 MYRITATYNGQE
-12 NYEIYNPLDPSAQI
+12 YEVFNPLDPAAQV

-38 PAFSFT
+38 PTLTFT
-44 VPPGNIAET
+44 IPPGNLAET
-53 VIQPLAT
+53 VMQPLTT
-60 HITAYQGNVEVFSG
+60 HVTAYRDNVEVFSG

-88 VQCIGD
+88 VSCIGD

-108 TGTAAQFLSKVIAK
+108 TGTAAQFLSAVISK

-142 ETGERAVEDYTDAL
+142 ESGERTVEDYTDAL
-156 TLITTYCSGAY
+156 TLITNYCSSAY

-195 ENILDLTRQ
+195 ENILDLSRQ

-222 TGSRTVVTAQN
+222 EGTRQVVTAQN
-233 AAGVAKWGKIY
+233 ADGVKKWGKIY

-249 ESDTGLQAAAQARID
+249 ESDVGLQAAAQARVD
-264 QLATMPES
+264 ALATLPES

-299 SPANGIQGSYLLYKR
+299 SPANGIQGRYLLYKR
-314 TLHMTA
+314 SLHMTA

-344 EAKADNDAL
+344 EAKADNEAL

-390 GDISSLNVRAN
+390 GDISSLTLQADRIV
-401 SIESQVENAEGDISN
+401 SQVK
-416 LQQTATSLTS
+416 
-426 RVSDAEDNISTVE
+426 DAEDNISRVE

-490 HVTCDSSGVS
+490 HVTCDSDGVS
-500 IYPGSGDVEI
+500 IYPGSGDVTI
-510 GNPASTIYLN
+510 GNPSGTIDLMGSSVY
-520 GNRAYTGTLYPDG
+520 APTLRPEG
-533 SPNAISGSG
+533 SPNCIVGNGNCVIYGQVSG
-542 NAVFTGQLNANSGL
+542 NSWAENSDRELKYDITDIEADAAGKFIAALKPSSYHMVEPLPEAVKEFNIVQTRDAQEPG
-556 FDDWCY
+556 
-562 APSWENGS
+562 
-570 DEAIKR
+570 
-576 EITALDTGKS
+576 DTRYGFI
-586 KALILGLNPV
+586 AQDVQAAMEGAGMTDGIVVTMDGGTLGL
-596 SYYYKQG
+596 
-603 QSGAAMTVNAVMPMS
+603 
-618 RSAVSAA
+618 R
-625 LVPEEKLHFGFVA
+625 
-638 QEVQADL
+638 
-645 TAAGY
+645 Y
-650 TEGNPLVSSRQL
+650 TEI
-662 TPDGDA
+662 
-668 VLTLNYTDLIAP
+668 IAP

-688 AARVEALEGRNDNG
+688 SARLEALEGSNNNG

>member
-12 NYEIYNPLDPSAQI
+12 DYEIYNPLDPSAQI

-60 HITAYQGNVEVFSG
+60 HITAYRDNVEVFSG

-108 TGTAAQFLSKVIAK
+108 TGTAAQFLSEVIAK
-122 HNALVDASR
+122 HNTLVDASR

-142 ETGERAVEDYTDAL
+142 ETGERAVEDYIDAL

-167 GGYIRVRPGRVID
+167 GGYIRVKPGRVID
-180 WMEDFGDNS
+180 WMKDFGDNS
-189 QTIRFG
+189 QVIRFG
-195 ENILDLTRQ
+195 ENILDLSRQ

-233 AAGVAKWGKIY
+233 AGGVSKWGKIY

-249 ESDTGLQAAAQARID
+249 ESDTGLQAAAQARVD
-264 QLATMPES
+264 ALATLPES

-344 EAKADNDAL
+344 EAKADNEAL

-390 GDISSLNVRAN
+390 GNISSLTLQADRIV
-401 SIESQVENAEGDISN
+401 SQVE
-416 LQQTATSLTS
+416 
-426 RVSDAEDNISTVE
+426 DAEDNISRVE

-462 HMAELVSDEVHI
+462 HMSELVADEVHI

-490 HVTCDSSGVS
+490 HVTCDSGGVS

-533 SPNAISGSG
+533 NPNAISGSG

-570 DEAIKR
+570 DKAIKR
-576 EITALDTGKS
+576 EITALDAGKS

-618 RSAVSAA
+618 RAAA

-638 QEVQADL
+638 QEVQAEL
-645 TAAGY
+645 AAAGY

-680 LVKVVQDL
+680 LVKVVQNL
-688 AARVEALEGRNDNG
+688 SARVEALEGSKDNG

>member
-12 NYEIYNPLDPSAQI
+12 DYEIYNPLDPSAQI

-108 TGTAAQFLSKVIAK
+108 TGTAAQFLSEVIAK
-122 HNALVDASR
+122 HNTLVDASR

-195 ENILDLTRQ
+195 ENILDLSRQ

-249 ESDTGLQAAAQARID
+249 ESNAGLQAAAQARVD
-264 QLATMPES
+264 ALATLPES

-294 WTNFY
+294 GTNFY
-299 SPANGIQGSYLLYKR
+299 SPANGIQGRYLLYKR
-314 TLHMTA
+314 SLHMTA
-320 PANDTVSFGPVQQ
+320 PANDTVSFGPVKQ

-344 EAKADNDAL
+344 EAKADNAAL

-390 GDISSLNVRAN
+390 GDISSLTLQADRIV
-401 SIESQVENAEGDISN
+401 SQVE
-416 LQQTATSLTS
+416 
-426 RVSDAEDNISTVE
+426 DAEDNISRVE

-490 HVTCDSSGVS
+490 HVTCDSGGVS

-510 GNPASTIYLN
+510 GNPSGTIYLN
-520 GNRAYTGTLYPDG
+520 GGDTYAGTLRPEG
-533 SPNAISGSG
+533 SPNCIVGNGNCVIYGQVAGDSWAENSDRELKYDIADLDTDAAKVFIAALKPSSYHMVQPNP
-542 NAVFTGQLNANSGL
+542 NAVVAFPSLAA
-556 FDDWCY
+556 
-562 APSWENGS
+562 APLS
-570 DEAIKR
+570 DTLPVTRYGFIAQDVQAAMEGAGMTDGIVV
-576 EITALDTGKS
+576 TMDGGT
-586 KALILGLNPV
+586 LGL
-596 SYYYKQG
+596 
-603 QSGAAMTVNAVMPMS
+603 
-618 RSAVSAA
+618 R
-625 LVPEEKLHFGFVA
+625 
-638 QEVQADL
+638 
-645 TAAGY
+645 Y
-650 TEGNPLVSSRQL
+650 TE
-662 TPDGDA
+662 
-668 VLTLNYTDLIAP
+668 LIAP

-688 AARVEALEGRNDNG
+688 AARVEALEGSKDNG

>member
-122 HNALVDASR
+122 HNTLVDASR

-195 ENILDLTRQ
+195 ENILDLSRQ

-249 ESDTGLQAAAQARID
+249 ESDTGLQAAAQARVD
-264 QLATMPES
+264 ALATLPES

-299 SPANGIQGSYLLYKR
+299 SPANGIQGRYLLYKR
-314 TLHMTA
+314 SLHMTA

-353 KEETQEMINSAMEGQ
+353 KEETHEMINSAIKDQ
-368 DGKFSEINQ
+368 NGKFSEINQ

-382 ELRVGNAE
+382 ELRVG
-390 GDISSLNVRAN
+390 D
-401 SIESQVENAEGDISN
+401 AEGDISN
-416 LQQTATSLTS
+416 LTLRAD
-426 RVSDAEDNISTVE
+426 RIVSQVEDAEDNISRVQ

-462 HMAELVSDEVHI
+462 HMAELVSNEVHI

-490 HVTCDSSGVS
+490 HVQCSSSGVD
-500 IYPGSGDVEI
+500 IYPGRGDVTI
-510 GNPASTIYLN
+510 GNPSGTIDLM
-520 GNRAYTGTLYPDG
+520 GSSVDAPTLRPEG
-533 SPNAISGSG
+533 SPNCIVGKGNCVIYGQVSG
-542 NAVFTGQLNANSGL
+542 NSWAENSDRELKYDITDIEADAAGKFIAALKPSSYHMVEPLPEAVKEFNIVQTRDAQEPG
-556 FDDWCY
+556 
-562 APSWENGS
+562 
-570 DEAIKR
+570 
-576 EITALDTGKS
+576 DTRYGFI
-586 KALILGLNPV
+586 AQDVQAAMEGAGMTDGIVVTMDGGTLGL
-596 SYYYKQG
+596 
-603 QSGAAMTVNAVMPMS
+603 
-618 RSAVSAA
+618 R
-625 LVPEEKLHFGFVA
+625 
-638 QEVQADL
+638 
-645 TAAGY
+645 Y
-650 TEGNPLVSSRQL
+650 TE
-662 TPDGDA
+662 
-668 VLTLNYTDLIAP
+668 LIAP

-688 AARVEALEGRNDNG
+688 AARVEALEGSKDNG

>member
-12 NYEIYNPLDPSAQI
+12 DYEIYNPLDPSAQI

-60 HITAYQGNVEVFSG
+60 HITAYRDNVEVFSG

-88 VQCIGD
+88 VSCIGD

-108 TGTAAQFLSKVIAK
+108 TGTAAEFLSAVISK

-131 AFTVGTVNVTG
+131 AFTVGTVSVTG
-142 ETGERAVEDYTDAL
+142 ESGTRTVEDYTDAL
-156 TLITTYCSGAY
+156 TLITNYCSGAY
-167 GGYIRVRPGRVID
+167 GGYIRVRSGRVID
-180 WMEDFGDNS
+180 WMEDFGDNT
-189 QTIRFG
+189 QVIRFG
-195 ENILDLTRQ
+195 ENILDLSRQ

-222 TGSRTVVTAQN
+222 EGTRQVVTAHN
-233 AAGVAKWGKIY
+233 AVGVKKWGKIY

-249 ESDTGLQAAAQARID
+249 DSDTGLQAAAQARID
-264 QLATMPES
+264 QIATMPDS

-299 SPANGIQGSYLLYKR
+299 SPANGIQGRYLLYKR
-314 TLHMTA
+314 SLHMTA

-344 EAKADNDAL
+344 EAKADNEAL

-390 GDISSLNVRAN
+390 GDISSLTLQAN
-401 SIESQVENAEGDISN
+401 RIVSQVE
-416 LQQTATSLTS
+416 
-426 RVSDAEDNISTVE
+426 DAEDNISRVE

-490 HVTCDSSGVS
+490 HVTCDSGGVS

-520 GNRAYTGTLYPDG
+520 SKRVYTSTLYPEG
-533 SPNAISGSG
+533 SPNAISGNG
-542 NAVFTGQLNANSGL
+542 NAVFTGQVGCESVDANTVYYGRLVES
-556 FDDWCY
+556 
-562 APSWENGS
+562 S
-570 DEAIKR
+570 DRRLKYDIA
-576 EITALDTGKS
+576 ALDTDAAGKFIA
-586 KALILGLNPV
+586 ALKPS
-596 SYYYKQG
+596 SYHLIMPRPE
-603 QSGAAMTVNAVMPMS
+603 STENIVMPL
-618 RSAVSAA
+618 SADA
-625 LVPEEKLHFGFVA
+625 PTRYGFIA
-638 QEVQADL
+638 QEVQDAMA
-645 TAAGY
+645 AAGY
-650 TEGNPLVSSRQL
+650 ADGIVDTLPEGFIGLQ
-662 TPDGDA
+662 
-668 VLTLNYTDLIAP
+668 YTDIIAP

-688 AARVEALEGRNDNG
+688 AARVEALEGSNNNG

>member
-1 MYRVVATYNGV
+1 RVVATYNGV
-12 NYEIYNPLDPSAQI
+12 NYEIYNPLDPTAQI

-44 VPPGNIAET
+44 VPPDNIAET

-122 HNALVDASR
+122 HNTLVDASR

-195 ENILDLTRQ
+195 ENILDLSRQ

-222 TGSRTVVTAQN
+222 EGTRQVVTAQN
-233 AAGVAKWGKIY
+233 ADGVKKWGKIY

-249 ESDTGLQAAAQARID
+249 ESDAGLQAAAQARVD
-264 QLATMPES
+264 ALATLPES

-299 SPANGIQGSYLLYKR
+299 SPANGIQGRYLLYKR
-314 TLHMTA
+314 SLHMTA

-353 KEETQEMINSAMEGQ
+353 KDEVTSETQDMINSAIEDQ
-368 DGKFSEINQ
+368 NGKFSEIN
-377 TIDQI
+377 
-382 ELRVGNAE
+382 
-390 GDISSLNVRAN
+390 
-401 SIESQVENAEGDISN
+401 
-416 LQQTATSLTS
+416 
-426 RVSDAEDNISTVE
+426 
-439 QTADKINWVV
+439 
-449 QSGTSASNFTLTS
+449 
-462 HMAELVSDEVHI
+462 
-474 VTDDLQI
+474 
-481 SSISYGGSC
+481 
-490 HVTCDSSGVS
+490 
-500 IYPGSGDVEI
+500 
-510 GNPASTIYLN
+510 
-520 GNRAYTGTLYPDG
+520 
-533 SPNAISGSG
+533 
-542 NAVFTGQLNANSGL
+542 
-556 FDDWCY
+556 
-562 APSWENGS
+562 
-570 DEAIKR
+570 
-576 EITALDTGKS
+576 
-586 KALILGLNPV
+586 
-596 SYYYKQG
+596 
-603 QSGAAMTVNAVMPMS
+603 
-618 RSAVSAA
+618 
-625 LVPEEKLHFGFVA
+625 
-638 QEVQADL
+638 
-645 TAAGY
+645 
-650 TEGNPLVSSRQL
+650 
-662 TPDGDA
+662 
-668 VLTLNYTDLIAP
+668 
-680 LVKVVQDL
+680 
-688 AARVEALEGRNDNG
+688 